1 MSSDLIRVLI
11 VDDQPLIRMGLE
23 ALLGRR
29 SGIEVVGQANNGEE
43 ALETIKA
50 LDPDVVL
57 MDIRMPGMDGVEA
70 TRQLTARGSR
80 AAVIILTTFQDD
92 ENVFSGISA
101 GAKGY
106 LLKDAPPD
114 TIVEAIRTVAEGKA
128 LLQPEITNQVLQEFR
143 RLRDGSPQTPAS
155 PPSPSGSAG
164 AAPSIANLLTQRE
177 RAILQLLAQGQSNQE
192 IGETLMISIG
202 TVKNHVGNILG
213 KLGARDRMQAVL
225 LAQQF
230 GLL

>member
-1 MSSDLIRVLI
+1 MNTDPIRVLL

-29 SGIEVVGQANNGEE
+29 AGIEVVGQASNGEE
-43 ALETIKA
+43 ALQAIQQ

-57 MDIRMPGMDGVEA
+57 MDIRMPGIDGVEA

-128 LLQPEITNQVLQEFR
+128 LLQPEVTNQVLQEFR
-143 RLRDGSPQTPAS
+143 RLRDSGPQAAAGPAA
-155 PPSPSGSAG
+155 PS
-164 AAPSIANLLTQRE
+164 AAPSIASLLTQRE
-177 RAILQLLAQGQSNQE
+177 RTILQLLAQGQSNQE
-192 IGETLMISIG
+192 IGQTLMISIG

>member
-1 MSSDLIRVLI
+1 MNSDPIRVLL

-29 SGIEVVGQANNGEE
+29 SGIEVVGQASNGEE
-43 ALETIKA
+43 ALETIKE

-80 AAVIILTTFQDD
+80 VAVIILTTFQDD

-114 TIVEAIRTVAEGKA
+114 TIVEAIRMVAEGKA
-128 LLQPEITNQVLQEFR
+128 LLQPEVTNQVLQEFR
-143 RLRDGSPQTPAS
+143 RLRDGSPQTPAN
-155 PPSPSGSAG
+155 PPPTSAS
-164 AAPSIANLLTQRE
+164 AAPTIANLLTQRE

>member
-1 MSSDLIRVLI
+1 MNSDPIRVLL

-29 SGIEVVGQANNGEE
+29 SGIEVVGQASNGED
-43 ALETIKA
+43 ALETIQQ

-57 MDIRMPGMDGVEA
+57 MDIRMPGMGGVEA

-155 PPSPSGSAG
+155 PPPTSGSAG

>member
-1 MSSDLIRVLI
+1 MNTDPIRVLL

-29 SGIEVVGQANNGEE
+29 SDIEVVGQASNGQE
-43 ALETIKA
+43 ALQAIQE

-57 MDIRMPGMDGVEA
+57 MDIRMPGIDGVEA

-114 TIVEAIRTVAEGKA
+114 TIVEAIRTVAQGKA

-143 RLRDGSPQTPAS
+143 RLRDSG
-155 PPSPSGSAG
+155 PPTAAG
-164 AAPSIANLLTQRE
+164 PAPSVAPSALPSVATLLTQRE
-177 RAILQLLAQGQSNQE
+177 RTILQLLAQGQSNQE
-192 IGETLMISIG
+192 IGQTLMISIG
-202 TVKNHVGNILG
+202 TVKNHVANILG